1 MSQKKNLA
9 SRSVLIIL
17 VGYLAILLLLGITT
31 KIGLDNLNAQNESFR
46 EVVQQNNVKAKHIT
60 DMRDAIRERML
71 LLNKALFLED
81 PFEIDETWEE
91 YSQQASNYLK
101 SRELLIQMPLTEK
114 QKQQLSKQPEI
125 LGEAQN
131 LLDRVISSVRDG
143 DIDSARL
150 DILEAGKL
158 NSLVTREL
166 YDMSLLQQTIAE
178 KAVESSGEAMQQ
190 ARVRIISL
198 NLIVLAVASVILLI
212 VIKVIMSQGKKV
224 ALLVHE
230 LEDANSGLEEKVTER
245 TNELMHSR
253 EENLRL
259 GAELAVTHRLQQMLL
274 PHETELSQVMD
285 LQIAAAMTPAEEA
298 GGDYYDVL
306 RYDDRLFIG
315 FGDVTGHGLE
325 SSVVMLMAQTAVRT
339 LAVTGELDLVRFVSV
354 LNKVIYD
361 NLQRIDSFKNLTF
374 VLSHYKDGELTICGQ
389 HEEVMVVRKGAGV
402 VERIDTMELGFPL
415 GLEEN
420 IESFLDTYQIRL
432 DDGDTVMLYTD
443 GIPEAENRQGEFY
456 GLERLA
462 DQFISNIDLPVQE
475 LHDRVIADLHTHINQ
490 HTIYDDI
497 TLLVMRR
504 HID

>member
-1 MSQKKNLA
+1 MA
-9 SRSVLIIL
+9 SISTRM
-17 VGYLAILLLLGITT
+17 
-31 KIGLDNLNAQNESFR
+31 
-46 EVVQQNNVKAKHIT
+46 VVQ
-60 DMRDAIRERML
+60 
-71 LLNKALFLED
+71 
-81 PFEIDETWEE
+81 
-91 YSQQASNYLK
+91 
-101 SRELLIQMPLTEK
+101 
-114 QKQQLSKQPEI
+114 
-125 LGEAQN
+125 
-131 LLDRVISSVRDG
+131 
-143 DIDSARL
+143 
-150 DILEAGKL
+150 
-158 NSLVTREL
+158 
-166 YDMSLLQQTIAE
+166 
-178 KAVESSGEAMQQ
+178 
-190 ARVRIISL
+190 
-198 NLIVLAVASVILLI
+198 
-212 VIKVIMSQGKKV
+212 
-224 ALLVHE
+224 E
-230 LEDANSGLEEKVTER
+230 LEDTNSSLEEKVTER

-253 EENLRL
+253 EENLRM
-259 GAELAVTHRLQQMLL
+259 GAELAVTNRLQQMLL

-389 HEEVMVVRKGAGV
+389 HEEVMLVRKGSGV

-420 IESFLDTYQIRL
+420 IESFLETYQL
-432 DDGDTVMLYTD
+432 KLEDGDTVMLYTD
-443 GIPEAENRQGEFY
+443 GIPEAENQQGEFY

-475 LHDRVIADLHTHINQ
+475 LHDRVIDDLHAHINK

-504 HID
+504 YMA

>member
-178 KAVESSGEAMQQ
+178 KAVESSGEAMQE

-230 LEDANSGLEEKVTER
+230 LEDANSSLEEKVTER

-504 HID
+504 QIA